1 MQVNKMLA
9 LVLVFCALLFARPTQ
24 AAGPGTEPM
33 AAVPAGGKANGIQL
47 QSQTVDVNLSQVDG
61 QVWAD
66 TQVWL
71 RLSNPVTNTVA
82 VVLALP
88 GPVNATMAKVISTT
102 LPADIK
108 LSVEDEPQDFQPADG
123 GGLLVPIE
131 IRGHGNI
138 SVRMSYRQVLPENGG
153 LVLFAYPLTASRQW
167 AGTPES
173 MRVTVKFSGALPAE
187 QIIGQAPLA
196 DQFDWQSL
204 TWDLAG
210 QKAGEDVWLAFMAP
224 DWWAWF
230 SKARSAAAAPGA
242 SAAQQVALSEL
253 YQHLASLSRLPFRP
267 DLDFYV
273 RYYPA
278 AVGALQTAIDAA
290 KAAGQPAEEGRIHG
304 LLATLYGQ
312 QADRLGDNAGDLY
325 LQLAANEA
333 QMALTSGVDDPA
345 LRKLAGDA
353 YRQLATSAA
362 ANGEATT
369 AADYLNRLAAI
380 EPSAQTGAGAEQQQ
394 ATRLQVA
401 AQQIA
406 HGDRESAR
414 RTIAEMYGQDAAE
427 VPAAARPLAEQ
438 AVLVV
443 KTQPGQRLI
452 RLTLGDFR
460 ETVAVGAMLDRAAE
474 AIRSVPG
481 VQVSSATDWLAV
493 TLPYAD
499 LAGLTSLEQS
509 IAGALPDDPELALLA
524 AMLKTDQT
532 SLQVDESAYQRQSD
546 YTERAALQTVRET
559 WEDLA
564 DHIDRAAQAK
574 QQAAEGQGAAA
585 QLARLQG
592 ILWSGDA
599 AAWRA
604 LAEASRAEYSVEM
617 PQAGLSQQ
625 WVVQAGVARL
635 MAADSIAWRY
645 ERILAIGAGGA
656 LALALIAFVVW
667 RWA

>member
-9 LVLVFCALLFARPTQ
+9 LVLVFCALLFARPAQ
-24 AAGPGTEPM
+24 AAGPGTESM
-33 AAVPAGGKANGIQL
+33 AVVPAGGKAHSVQL
-47 QSQTVDVNLSQVDG
+47 RSQTVDVNISQVDG

-71 RLSNPVTNTVA
+71 RLSNPLTDTVA

-88 GPVNATMAKVISTT
+88 GPVDAAIAKVISAT

-108 LSVEDEPQDFQPADG
+108 LSVEDEPQDFQPAEG

-131 IRGHGNI
+131 IRGQGSI
-138 SVRMSYRQVLPENGG
+138 SVRMSYRQVLPESSG
-153 LVLFAYPLTASRQW
+153 LAFLAYPLTASRQW

-173 MRVTVKFSGALPAE
+173 MRMTVKFSGALPAE

-196 DQFDWQSL
+196 DQFDGQSL
-204 TWDLAG
+204 TWDVAG

-224 DWWAWF
+224 DWWAGF

-242 SAAQQVALSEL
+242 GAAQQVALSQL
-253 YQHLASLSRLPFRP
+253 YQHLASLPRLPFRP

-278 AVGALQTAIDAA
+278 AVGALQAAIDAA

-312 QADRLGDNAGDLY
+312 QADRLGDSAGVLY

-333 QMALTSGVDDPA
+333 QMALTSGIDDPA
-345 LRKLAGDA
+345 LRQLAGDA

-362 ANGEATT
+362 ANGDATT

-380 EPSAQTGAGAEQQQ
+380 EPSVQIGAGTEQQQ
-394 ATRLQVA
+394 ATQLQVA

-427 VPAAARPLAEQ
+427 VPGAARPLAEQ

-443 KTQPGQRLI
+443 TTQPGQRLI

-460 ETVAVGAMLDRAAE
+460 EPVAVAAMLDGAAE
-474 AIRSVPG
+474 AIRGVRG

-499 LAGLTSLEQS
+499 LAGLTSLEHS

-532 SLQVDESAYQRQSD
+532 SLLVDEGAYQRGSH
-546 YTERAALQTVRET
+546 YAERADLQAVQDT
-559 WEDLA
+559 WEGLA
-564 DHIDRAAQAK
+564 AHIDSAAQAK
-574 QQAAEGQGAAA
+574 QPAAQDQGSAA
-585 QLARLQG
+585 QLARLQE

-604 LAEASRAEYSVEM
+604 LTEASRAEYSVEM
-617 PQAGLSQQ
+617 PQAGLSRQ
-625 WVVQAGVARL
+625 WVVRSGAARS
-635 MAADSIAWRY
+635 MAADSVVWRY
-645 ERILAIGAGGA
+645 ERILAIGAGGG
-656 LALALIAFVVW
+656 LALALIAFIVW